1 MDLRLT
7 TTIERP
13 REEVFAY
20 LADIANLPE
29 FTDHFLSN
37 FHLTREDSYGKGAG
51 LRFRVRQR
59 FNRFS
64 TGDLTFYEVDP
75 PERILAR
82 GRTGKYNRVR
92 WLASWLLEED
102 GPGTTRVE
110 FTLATQ
116 PALPSDRLSEALG
129 FAARNRRGWRK
140 ALKRLRAILEEGRQ
154 RGARATIAG
163 GPRKPATGTA
173 IRHDRV

>member
-1 MDLRLT
+1 MDLRLS

-64 TGDLTFYEVDP
+64 TGDLSFYDVDP
-75 PERILAR
+75 PARILAR

-92 WLASWLLEED
+92 WLASWQLEED
-102 GPGTTRVE
+102 GPGSTRVE
-110 FTLATQ
+110 FALATQ

-129 FAARNRRGWRK
+129 FAARNRRGWGR
-140 ALKRLRAILEEGRQ
+140 ALKRLRAILEDGRQ

-163 GPRKPATGTA
+163 GPRKPATGSP
-173 IRHDRV
+173 IRHGRV